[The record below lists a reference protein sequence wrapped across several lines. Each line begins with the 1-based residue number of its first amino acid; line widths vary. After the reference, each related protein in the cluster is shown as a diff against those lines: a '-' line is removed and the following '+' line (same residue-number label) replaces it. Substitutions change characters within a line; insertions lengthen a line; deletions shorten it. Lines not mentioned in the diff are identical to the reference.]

1 MVSNEKK
8 YTAENLRPRFGE
20 YLEKTHAADIDGL
33 LECAEGEL
41 PQILREYC
49 GLPYTTVYEMRDRHV
64 LHNLR
69 SRMQT
74 DPALRQRNE
83 ASGNRLS
90 QTAKK
95 YAEFLQSK
103 YFQEKFPAKKK
114 TKQEPTPPPPPPEPQ
129 PRELTEGAKSHIE
142 TEQKKRNPQLR
153 KACLDHYGYQCQ
165 CCGMDFEKLYGDAGR
180 RFIEVH
186 HLKPISTYEDEH
198 TVNPLT
204 DLVPLCSNCHSM
216 IHRGLDGVMT
226 LQELREIYQ
235 GPTWEI
241 KIRMKDESA
250 S

>member
-1 MVSNEKK
+1 MIDEKK

-20 YLEKTHAADIDGL
+20 YLEKTHTADIDGL
-33 LECAEGEL
+33 LECAEDEL
-41 PQILREYC
+41 PQILREYSGMPC
-49 GLPYTTVYEMRDRHV
+49 TTVYELSDRHV

-74 DPALRQRNE
+74 DPVLRQRNE

-114 TKQEPTPPPPPPEPQ
+114 TKHEPTPPPSPPEPQ

-216 IHRGLDGVMT
+216 IHRGQDGVMT
-226 LQELREIYQ
+226 LQELRETYQ

-241 KIRMKDESA
+241 KKRLED
-250 S
+250 

>member
-1 MVSNEKK
+1 MLDEKK
-8 YTAENLRPRFGE
+8 YTADNLRPRFGE

-114 TKQEPTPPPPPPEPQ
+114 TKHEPTPPPPPPEPQ

-241 KIRMKDESA
+241 QVKMED
-250 S
+250 

>member
-1 MVSNEKK
+1 MIDEKK

-20 YLEKTHAADIDGL
+20 YLEKTHTADIDSL

-41 PQILREYC
+41 PQILRKYC
-49 GLPYTTVYEMRDRHV
+49 GLPCTTVYELSDRHV

-74 DPALRQRNE
+74 DPVLRQRNE

-114 TKQEPTPPPPPPEPQ
+114 TKHEPTPPPSPPEPQ

-165 CCGMDFEKLYGDAGR
+165 CCGMDFESLYGDAGI

-216 IHRGLDGVMT
+216 IHRGQDGVMT

-241 KIRMKDESA
+241 KKRLED
-250 S
+250 